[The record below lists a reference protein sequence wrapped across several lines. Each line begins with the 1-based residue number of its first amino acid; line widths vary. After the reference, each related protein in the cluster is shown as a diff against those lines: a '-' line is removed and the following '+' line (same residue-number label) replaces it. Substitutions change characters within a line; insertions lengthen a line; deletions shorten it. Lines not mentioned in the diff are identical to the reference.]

1 MQRDVARAGSTGPFA
16 DPGASAGGVRER
28 GARASVVRSL
38 LLLGACAAGA
48 LAARA
53 WSARFGPLQHILGR
67 GVAAAVLALL
77 VASLGAELWALARE
91 WRAPRAGG
99 ASALRWAVHVAF
111 WTCVLQIAWLDPF
124 RTILFQALAAVGAG
138 VFAAGLLGV
147 RALGQRWPVRAVTR
161 LEVLSTVALVVGVGG
176 ELTAR
181 VVARV
186 RPSPLL
192 LVERSGP
199 IEEMEASR
207 FPAGKEHYG
216 SRCNSR
222 GYLDGEPDPSVRPFA
237 AVIGDSF
244 GFCCVGH
251 EDHYASVAERR
262 LGRGELYDMGIVG
275 VGADVYL
282 AMLERE
288 ALALRPDVVVIALF
302 LGNDVP
308 ERPPEPEP
316 PGLRGLLARDS
327 LRSLAYVRRLAA
339 LSLAWRRADAHER
352 GDAPWR
358 EDPLLEPPGFSEETF
373 LDIEVRRARVIAQET
388 SVDPVRTLVPVL
400 EDIVAVA
407 GPVPVLFLLIPD
419 EFQVEDEVWER
430 VASALGREGLDRD
443 RVQRLLRA
451 AFDERGW
458 RYLDL
463 LPALRAV
470 PPLADGRR
478 HVYHLRDTH
487 FNKRGCE
494 VAGNA
499 LADALAPWWGG

>member
-1 MQRDVARAGSTGPFA
+1 MLRDAVRARPTGPPEDA
-16 DPGASAGGVRER
+16 GATASAALAR

-38 LLLGACAAGA
+38 LLLGAGVLGA
-48 LAARA
+48 LAVRA

-77 VASLGAELWALARE
+77 VASLGVELWALARE
-91 WRAPRAGG
+91 RRAPRAGG
-99 ASALRWAVHVAF
+99 APALRWAVHVAF

-124 RTILFQALAAVGAG
+124 RTTLFQALAAVGGG
-138 VFAAGLLGV
+138 VFAAGLFGA
-147 RALGQRWPVRAVTR
+147 RALGPRWPGRAVTR
-161 LEVLSTVALVVGVGG
+161 LEVVSTVALVVGVGG
-176 ELTAR
+176 ELAAR
-181 VVARV
+181 GAARI

-207 FPAGKEHYG
+207 FPPGKEHYG

-327 LRSLAYVRRLAA
+327 LRSLAFVRRLAA
-339 LSLAWRRADAHER
+339 LSLEWRRADAHE

-407 GPVPVLFLLIPD
+407 GQVPVLFLLIPD
-419 EFQVEDEVWER
+419 EFQVEDAVWER
-430 VASALGREGLDRD
+430 VASALGRDGLDRD